1 VRPIVSEVDANGRAV
16 RNGIDGEN
24 TSALD
29 LQTRYVVNLPRS
41 QTIGFFWELYNALN
55 RVNLGNPTGNRNNR
69 NFLVPTEAAPMR
81 SMQLGVRY
89 TF

>member
-1 VRPIVSEVDANGRAV
+1 MTAV
-16 RNGIDGEN
+16 AEN
-24 TSALD
+24 TETTAREGA
-29 LQTRYVVNLPRS
+29 TGRVARVIGPVVDVEFS
-41 QTIGFFWELYNALN
+41 VDTMQEMYNALN
-55 RVNLGNPTGNRNNR
+55 RISYGNPTGNRNNR

>member
-1 VRPIVSEVDANGRAV
+1 V
-16 RNGIDGEN
+16 
-24 TSALD
+24 LD
-29 LQTRYVVNLPRS
+29 LQLRYVVDLPRT
-41 QTIGFFWELYNALN
+41 QTVGFFVEMYNALN
-55 RVNLGNPTGNRNNR
+55 TINYGNPTGNRNNR